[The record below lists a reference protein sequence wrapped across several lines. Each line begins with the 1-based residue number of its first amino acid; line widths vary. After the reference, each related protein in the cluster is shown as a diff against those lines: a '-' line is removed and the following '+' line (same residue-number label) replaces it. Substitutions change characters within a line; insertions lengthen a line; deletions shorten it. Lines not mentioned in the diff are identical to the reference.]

1 MAMEH
6 EKLQLIDQIVSTAKR
21 EFDIDLAK
29 EKLLSEEEYRTIVFT
44 ELASLENAE
53 LNRLMSLFAQTSNNP
68 QNASVNNE
76 QSTPNRNKGAL
87 IASSIAFVALCAVG
101 VWFGFSGENTQQNEI
116 VALPAKVVSQK
127 SPEMTKP
134 KPVEQTPE
142 VAYQSLFAIHGSNT
156 IGEKLAP
163 ALLKAYFEEQGAKE
177 IDWQQGRIATERT
190 MKFEMGGE
198 KLAIGLAAHGSST
211 AFKALNANT
220 AQIGM
225 SSRKIKESE
234 IEALKGQSGD
244 LSKLGNEHII
254 ALDGL
259 AIIVN
264 QNNPLKTITTETLS
278 RIFSGEISNWAEIGG
293 EQAPINVLA
302 RDDNSGTFDTFK
314 SLVLKKY
321 GRKLT
326 KKAERFESSSELSEH
341 VSRDDFAIGF
351 IGLNYIRYSKALA
364 IADSSDTKA
373 IYPTRFTIATEDYP
387 LARRLY
393 LYTPTNSATQIK
405 DFANFAISDRG
416 QEIVQELGLISQSI
430 RVEDVASSELAPD
443 KYNQYAKLAKRLSL
457 NFRFNYATRDLDN
470 KGKRDLQR
478 LVSFVEE
485 NPSKKLVLMGFSDS
499 IGARD
504 KNTMLSLS
512 RAKSVEQELN
522 ARGINVYAVEG
533 FGEDMPL
540 ANNDNE
546 VGRERN
552 RRVEVW
558 VL

>member
-1 MAMEH
+1 MEH
-6 EKLQLIDQIVSTAKR
+6 EKTLLIDQIISTAKR
-21 EFDIDLAK
+21 EFDIDLVK
-29 EKLLSEEEYRTIVFT
+29 EKLLSEEEYRTLVFT
-44 ELASLENAE
+44 ELNSLENAE
-53 LNRLMSLFAQTSNNP
+53 LNRLISSFNQANQTQPFAYSRDDVLENK
-68 QNASVNNE
+68 
-76 QSTPNRNKGAL
+76 RNKGVL
-87 IASSIAFVALCAVG
+87 IAASVAVITLSVIGA
-101 VWFGFSGENTQQNEI
+101 WFGLAGQSEQPNKV
-116 VALPAKVVSQK
+116 VAAPAKVVSQK

-134 KPVEQTPE
+134 KAIEAEPEQIFKP
-142 VAYQSLFAIHGSNT
+142 LFAIHGSNT

-163 ALLKAYFEEQGAKE
+163 ALLKAYFEEQGASD
-177 IDWQQGRIATERT
+177 IDWQQGGIATERT
-190 MKFEMGGE
+190 MQFDMDGE

-211 AFKALNANT
+211 AFKALNANM

-225 SSRKIKESE
+225 SSRKIKTSE

-264 QNNPLKTITTETLS
+264 QNNPLKAITTETLS

-293 EQAPINVLA
+293 EQAPIKVLA
-302 RDDNSGTFDTFK
+302 RDNNSGTFDTFK

-326 KKAERFESSSELSEH
+326 ASAERFESSSELSER
-341 VSRDDFAIGF
+341 VSQDDFAIGF

-364 IADSSDTKA
+364 IADSSETNA

-416 QEIVQELGLISQSI
+416 QEIVQSLGLISQSI
-430 RVEDVASSELAPD
+430 RVEDVASSDLAPD

-478 LVSFVEE
+478 LVSFVEQ

-504 KNTMLSLS
+504 KNTLLSLS

>member
-1 MAMEH
+1 MEH
-6 EKLQLIDQIVSTAKR
+6 EKTLLIDQIISTAKR
-21 EFDIDLAK
+21 EFDIDLVK
-29 EKLLSEEEYRTIVFT
+29 EKLLSEEEYRTLVFT
-44 ELASLENAE
+44 ELNSLENAE
-53 LNRLMSLFAQTSNNP
+53 LNRLISSFNQANQTQPS
-68 QNASVNNE
+68 ASSRDDVLD
-76 QSTPNRNKGAL
+76 SKRNKGVL
-87 IASSIAFVALCAVG
+87 IAASVAVITLSVIGA
-101 VWFGFSGENTQQNEI
+101 WFGLSGQSEQRNKV
-116 VALPAKVVSQK
+116 VAAPAKVVSQK

-134 KPVEQTPE
+134 KAIEAEPEQIFKP
-142 VAYQSLFAIHGSNT
+142 LFAIHGSNT

-163 ALLKAYFEEQGAKE
+163 ALLKAYFEEQGASD
-177 IDWQQGRIATERT
+177 IDWQQGGIATERT
-190 MKFEMGGE
+190 MQFDMDGE

-211 AFKALNANT
+211 AFKALNANM

-225 SSRKIKESE
+225 SSRKIKASE

-264 QNNPLKTITTETLS
+264 QNNPLKAITTETLS

-293 EQAPINVLA
+293 EQAPIKVLA
-302 RDDNSGTFDTFK
+302 RDNNSGTFDTFK

-326 KKAERFESSSELSEH
+326 ASAERFESSSELSER
-341 VSRDDFAIGF
+341 VSQDDFAIGF

-364 IADSSDTKA
+364 IADSSETKA

-393 LYTPTNSATQIK
+393 LYTPTNSAMQIK

-416 QEIVQELGLISQSI
+416 QEIVQSLGLISQSI
-430 RVEDVASSELAPD
+430 RVEDVASSDLAPD

-478 LVSFVEE
+478 LVSFVEQ

-504 KNTMLSLS
+504 KNTLLSLS

>member
-1 MAMEH
+1 MEH
-6 EKLQLIDQIVSTAKR
+6 EKTLLIDQIISTAKR
-21 EFDIDLAK
+21 EFDIDLVK
-29 EKLLSEEEYRTIVFT
+29 EKLLSEEEYRTLVFT
-44 ELASLENAE
+44 ELNSLENAE
-53 LNRLMSLFAQTSNNP
+53 LNRLISSFNQANQTQPS
-68 QNASVNNE
+68 ASSRDDVLD
-76 QSTPNRNKGAL
+76 SKRNKGVL
-87 IASSIAFVALCAVG
+87 IAVSVAVITLSVIGA
-101 VWFGFSGENTQQNEI
+101 WFGLSGQSEQPNKV
-116 VALPAKVVSQK
+116 VAAPAKGVSQK

-134 KPVEQTPE
+134 KAIEAESEQIFKP
-142 VAYQSLFAIHGSNT
+142 LFAIHGSNT

-163 ALLKAYFEEQGAKE
+163 ALLKSYFEEQGASD
-177 IDWQQGRIATERT
+177 IDWQQGGIATERT
-190 MKFEMGGE
+190 MQFDMDGE

-211 AFKALNANT
+211 AFKALNANM

-225 SSRKIKESE
+225 SSRKIKTSE

-264 QNNPLKTITTETLS
+264 QNNPLKAITTETLS

-293 EQAPINVLA
+293 EQAPIKVLA
-302 RDDNSGTFDTFK
+302 RDNNSGTFDTFK

-326 KKAERFESSSELSEH
+326 ASAERFESSSELSER
-341 VSRDDFAIGF
+341 VSQDDFAIGF

-364 IADSSDTKA
+364 IADSSETKA

-416 QEIVQELGLISQSI
+416 QEIVQSLGLISQSI
-430 RVEDVASSELAPD
+430 RVEDVASSDLAPD

-478 LVSFVEE
+478 LVSFVEQ

-504 KNTMLSLS
+504 KNTLLSLS

>member
-1 MAMEH
+1 MEH
-6 EKLQLIDQIVSTAKR
+6 EKTLLIDQIISTAKR
-21 EFDIDLAK
+21 EFDIDLVK
-29 EKLLSEEEYRTIVFT
+29 EKLLSEEEYRTLVFT
-44 ELASLENAE
+44 ELNSLENAE
-53 LNRLMSLFAQTSNNP
+53 LNRLISSFNQANQTQPS
-68 QNASVNNE
+68 ASSRDDVLD
-76 QSTPNRNKGAL
+76 SKRNKGVL
-87 IASSIAFVALCAVG
+87 IAASVAVITLSVIGA
-101 VWFGFSGENTQQNEI
+101 WFGLAGQSEQPNKV
-116 VALPAKVVSQK
+116 VAAPAKGVSQK

-134 KPVEQTPE
+134 KAIEAEPEQIFKP
-142 VAYQSLFAIHGSNT
+142 LFAIHGSNT

-163 ALLKAYFEEQGAKE
+163 ALLKAYFEEQGASD
-177 IDWQQGRIATERT
+177 IDWQQGGIATERT
-190 MKFEMGGE
+190 MQFDMDGE

-211 AFKALNANT
+211 AFKALNANM

-225 SSRKIKESE
+225 SSRKIKTSE

-264 QNNPLKTITTETLS
+264 QNNPLKAITTETLS

-293 EQAPINVLA
+293 EQAPIKVLA
-302 RDDNSGTFDTFK
+302 RDNNSGTFDTFK

-326 KKAERFESSSELSEH
+326 ASAERFESSSKLSER
-341 VSRDDFAIGF
+341 VSQDDFAIGF

-364 IADSSDTKA
+364 IADSSETNA

-416 QEIVQELGLISQSI
+416 QEIVQSLGLISQSI
-430 RVEDVASSELAPD
+430 RVEDVASSDLAPD

-478 LVSFVEE
+478 LVSFVEQ

-504 KNTMLSLS
+504 KNTLLSLS

>member
-1 MAMEH
+1 MEH
-6 EKLQLIDQIVSTAKR
+6 EKTLLIDQIISTAKR
-21 EFDIDLAK
+21 EFDIDLVK
-29 EKLLSEEEYRTIVFT
+29 EKLLSEEEYRTLVFT
-44 ELASLENAE
+44 ELNSLENAE
-53 LNRLMSLFAQTSNNP
+53 LNRLISSFNQANQTQPFAYSRDDVLENK
-68 QNASVNNE
+68 
-76 QSTPNRNKGAL
+76 RNKGVL
-87 IASSIAFVALCAVG
+87 IAASVAVITLSVIGA
-101 VWFGFSGENTQQNEI
+101 WFGLAGQSEQPNKV
-116 VALPAKVVSQK
+116 VAAPAKVVSQK

-134 KPVEQTPE
+134 KAIEAEPEQIFKP
-142 VAYQSLFAIHGSNT
+142 LFAIHGSNT

-163 ALLKAYFEEQGAKE
+163 ALLKAYFEEQGASD
-177 IDWQQGRIATERT
+177 IDWQQGGIATERT
-190 MKFEMGGE
+190 MQFDMDGE

-211 AFKALNANT
+211 AFKALNANM

-225 SSRKIKESE
+225 SSRKIKTSE

-264 QNNPLKTITTETLS
+264 QNNPLKAITTETLS

-293 EQAPINVLA
+293 AQAPIKVLA
-302 RDDNSGTFDTFK
+302 RDNNSGTFDTFK

-326 KKAERFESSSELSEH
+326 ASAERFESSSELSER
-341 VSRDDFAIGF
+341 VSQDDFAIGF

-364 IADSSDTKA
+364 IADSSETTA

-416 QEIVQELGLISQSI
+416 QEIVQSLGLISQSI
-430 RVEDVASSELAPD
+430 RVEDVASSDLAPD

-478 LVSFVEE
+478 LVSFVEQ

-504 KNTMLSLS
+504 KNTLLSLS

>member
-1 MAMEH
+1 MEH
-6 EKLQLIDQIVSTAKR
+6 EKTLLIDQIISTAKR
-21 EFDIDLAK
+21 EFDIDLVK
-29 EKLLSEEEYRTIVFT
+29 EKLLSEEEYRTLVFT
-44 ELASLENAE
+44 ELNSLENAE
-53 LNRLMSLFAQTSNNP
+53 LNRLISSFNQANQTQPS
-68 QNASVNNE
+68 ASSRDDE
-76 QSTPNRNKGAL
+76 LDSKRNKGVL
-87 IASSIAFVALCAVG
+87 IAASVAVITLSVIGA
-101 VWFGFSGENTQQNEI
+101 WFGLAGQSEQPNKV
-116 VALPAKVVSQK
+116 VAAPAKGVSQK

-134 KPVEQTPE
+134 KAIEAEPEQIFKP
-142 VAYQSLFAIHGSNT
+142 LFAIHGSNT

-163 ALLKAYFEEQGAKE
+163 ALLKAYFEEQGASD
-177 IDWQQGRIATERT
+177 IDWQQGGIATERT
-190 MKFEMGGE
+190 MQFDMDGE

-211 AFKALNANT
+211 AFKALNANM

-225 SSRKIKESE
+225 SSRKIKTSE

-264 QNNPLKTITTETLS
+264 QNNPLKAITTETLS

-293 EQAPINVLA
+293 EQAPIKVLA
-302 RDDNSGTFDTFK
+302 RDNNSGTFDTFK

-326 KKAERFESSSELSEH
+326 ASAERFESSSKLSER
-341 VSRDDFAIGF
+341 VSQDDFAIGF

-364 IADSSDTKA
+364 IADSSETKA

-416 QEIVQELGLISQSI
+416 QEIVQSLGLISQSI

-478 LVSFVEE
+478 LVSFVEQ

-504 KNTMLSLS
+504 KNTLLSLS

>member
-1 MAMEH
+1 MEH
-6 EKLQLIDQIVSTAKR
+6 EKTLLIDQIISTAKR
-21 EFDIDLAK
+21 EFDIDLVK
-29 EKLLSEEEYRTIVFT
+29 EKLLSEEEYRTLVFT
-44 ELASLENAE
+44 ELNSLENAE
-53 LNRLMSLFAQTSNNP
+53 LNRLIGSFNQANQTQPS
-68 QNASVNNE
+68 ASSRDEVLD
-76 QSTPNRNKGAL
+76 SKRNKGLL
-87 IASSIAFVALCAVG
+87 IAASVAVITLSVIGA
-101 VWFGFSGENTQQNEI
+101 WFGLSGKSEQPNKV
-116 VALPAKVVSQK
+116 VAVPAKVVSQK

-134 KPVEQTPE
+134 KAIEAEPEQIFKP
-142 VAYQSLFAIHGSNT
+142 LFAIHGSNT

-163 ALLKAYFEEQGAKE
+163 ALLKAYFEEQGASD
-177 IDWQQGRIATERT
+177 IDWQQGGIATERT
-190 MKFEMGGE
+190 MQFDMDGE

-211 AFKALNANT
+211 AFKALNANM

-225 SSRKIKESE
+225 SSRKIKTSE

-264 QNNPLKTITTETLS
+264 QNNPLKAITTETLS

-293 EQAPINVLA
+293 EQAPIKVLA
-302 RDDNSGTFDTFK
+302 RDNNSGTFDTFK

-326 KKAERFESSSELSEH
+326 ASAERFESSSELSER
-341 VSRDDFAIGF
+341 VSQDDFAIGF

-364 IADSSDTKA
+364 IADSNETKA

-416 QEIVQELGLISQSI
+416 QEIVQSLGLISQSI

-478 LVSFVEE
+478 LVSFVEQ

-504 KNTMLSLS
+504 KNTLLSLS

>member
-1 MAMEH
+1 MEH
-6 EKLQLIDQIVSTAKR
+6 EKTLLIDQIISTAKR
-21 EFDIDLAK
+21 EFDIDLVK
-29 EKLLSEEEYRTIVFT
+29 EKLLSEEEYRTLVFT
-44 ELASLENAE
+44 ELNSLENAE
-53 LNRLMSLFAQTSNNP
+53 LNRLISSFNQANQTQPS
-68 QNASVNNE
+68 ASSRDDVLD
-76 QSTPNRNKGAL
+76 SKRNKGVL
-87 IASSIAFVALCAVG
+87 IAASVAVITLSVIGA
-101 VWFGFSGENTQQNEI
+101 WFGLSGQSEQPNKV
-116 VALPAKVVSQK
+116 VAAPAKVVSQK

-134 KPVEQTPE
+134 KVIEAEPEQIFKP
-142 VAYQSLFAIHGSNT
+142 LFAIHGSNT

-163 ALLKAYFEEQGAKE
+163 ALLKAYFEEQGASD
-177 IDWQQGRIATERT
+177 IDWQQGGIATERT
-190 MKFEMGGE
+190 MQFDMDGE

-211 AFKALNANT
+211 AFKALNANM

-225 SSRKIKESE
+225 SSRKIKTSE

-264 QNNPLKTITTETLS
+264 QNNPLKAITTETLS

-293 EQAPINVLA
+293 EQAPIKVLA
-302 RDDNSGTFDTFK
+302 RDNNSGTFDTFK

-326 KKAERFESSSELSEH
+326 ASAERFESSSELSER
-341 VSRDDFAIGF
+341 VSQDDFAIGF

-364 IADSSDTKA
+364 IADSSETKA

-416 QEIVQELGLISQSI
+416 QEIVQSLGLISQSI
-430 RVEDVASSELAPD
+430 RVEDVASSDLAPD

-478 LVSFVEE
+478 LVSFVEQ

-504 KNTMLSLS
+504 KNTLLSLS